1 MKTFSEMTG
10 FNSTKI
16 ICTIGPATE
25 SEQMLRGLIENGMD
39 VVRLNMSHGDRA
51 WHAATFKRVR
61 EVAEELG
68 RHIGVIMDL
77 QGPRIRVGDLEGGE
91 AELRDGDE
99 CVITSEEAVGT
110 AQRFST
116 TYGLLANDCET
127 GDRILIDDGLIEL
140 RVRSVE
146 RGNVRCDV
154 VHGGTLLS
162 HKGMNLPGVK
172 VSAPALSEKDMED
185 LEMGLELGVDFV
197 ALSFVRSPDDVR
209 LLRERI
215 DAKGCEAHIISKL
228 EKPEAIEKL
237 DEIVDASHSVMVA
250 RGDLAVETAPEQ
262 VPVLQKRIID
272 ACAAAHKPV
281 IIATQMLDSMRE
293 NPTPTR
299 AEASDVA
306 NAILDGADVVMMSGE
321 TAIGKFPLEATAMMR
336 RIAVVAE
343 NALFEGTHLLTDWAP
358 GQEFSFGEAVSRAA
372 VEVAEQVGAKALIAF
387 TQSGS
392 TARRASKCRPSV
404 PIIAATPL
412 PETARCCSLYW
423 GVAPII
429 VGPARSTDE
438 QIELVDARLQE
449 LGLLKRGE
457 SVVITAGTPI
467 GFRGTTNTMKLHVI
481 GGGTR

>member
-1 MKTFSEMTG
+1 METFSEMTG

-25 SEQMLRGLIENGMD
+25 SEDMLRGLMENGMD
-39 VVRLNMSHGDRA
+39 VVRLNMSHGERA
-51 WHAATFKRVR
+51 WHTETFARVR
-61 EVAEELG
+61 KVAEELG

-77 QGPRIRVGDLEGGE
+77 QGPRIRVGDLEGGQ
-91 AELRDGDE
+91 AELKEGAE
-99 CVITSEEAVGT
+99 CAITSEKVVGT
-110 AQRFST
+110 AERFST
-116 TYGLLANDCET
+116 TYELLGGDCET

-140 RVRSVE
+140 RVRAADGKQVE
-146 RGNVRCDV
+146 CEV
-154 VHGGTLLS
+154 VHGGTLLP
-162 HKGMNLPGVK
+162 HKGMNLPGVN
-172 VSAPALSEKDMED
+172 VSAPALSDKDLED

-197 ALSFVRSPDDVR
+197 ALSFVRGPEDVH
-209 LLRERI
+209 LLREQI
-215 DAKGCEAHIISKL
+215 DARGSGAHIISKL

-237 DEIVDASHSVMVA
+237 GEIVDASHAVMVA

-262 VPVLQKRIID
+262 VPVLQKRIIE

-321 TAIGKFPLEATAMMR
+321 TAIGKFPLEATRMMR

-343 NALFEGTHLLTDWAP
+343 NALFEGTHLLTDWSR

-372 VEVAEQVGAKALIAF
+372 VEAAEEVGAKALIAF

-412 PETARCCSLYW
+412 AETARCCSLYW
-423 GVAPII
+423 GVAPIL

-457 SVVITAGTPI
+457 AVVITAGTPI
-467 GFRGTTNTMKLHVI
+467 GLRGTTNTMKLHVV